1 MAKNMSLIRWIR
13 WVREKVVDMDDSRS
27 TIRKHKRC

>member
-13 WVREKVVDMDDSRS
+13 WVREKVVDMDDSGD